1 MTFNAELQRLEGV
14 WIGKERVSDGGT
26 DYDASGRLVFQ
37 IVFDGRFVLC
47 DHVHSAPERRTA
59 FAHGVFRRDDR
70 TDALTVSW
78 FRSGS
83 ETSGQQAEAVAAGD
97 QLVFFETVAGR
108 TTRTSYVVAMD
119 RLSVFTERA
128 TGDDEW
134 KRIFEGSYRRR

>member
-1 MTFNAELQRLEGV
+1 MFNVELERLEGV
-14 WIGKERVSDGGT
+14 WIGKEHVSDGRT
-26 DYDASGRLVFQ
+26 EYNASGRLVFQ
-37 IVFDGRFVLC
+37 MVFDGRFLLC
-47 DHVHSAPERRTA
+47 DRVQTAPERETA

-78 FRSGS
+78 FRSGAAA
-83 ETSGQQAEAVAAGD
+83 SGQQAEAVAAGD

-128 TGDDEW
+128 TGDGEW
-134 KRIFEGSYRRR
+134 KRIFEGTYRRR

>member
-1 MTFNAELQRLEGV
+1 MFNAELERLEGV

-26 DYDASGRLVFQ
+26 EFDAAGRLVFQ
-37 IVFDGRFVLC
+37 IVFDGRFLLC
-47 DHVHSAPERRTA
+47 DYVQTAPERQTA

-78 FRSGS
+78 FRIGAAA
-83 ETSGQQAEAVAAGD
+83 SGQQVEAIAAGD
-97 QLVFFETVAGR
+97 QLMFFETVAGR

-128 TGDDEW
+128 TGDDDW
-134 KRIFEGSYRRR
+134 KRIFEGTYRRR